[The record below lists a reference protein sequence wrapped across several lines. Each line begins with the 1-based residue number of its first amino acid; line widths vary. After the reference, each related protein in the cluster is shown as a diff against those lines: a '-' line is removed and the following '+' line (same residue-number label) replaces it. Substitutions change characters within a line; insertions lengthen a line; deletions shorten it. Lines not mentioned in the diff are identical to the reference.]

1 MLKRGKRSAWVVLGT
16 VALALGVVGMI
27 VPVLPTTP
35 FLLLAAAAYA
45 RGSTRL
51 HDRLVNNRLLGEPIR
66 DYRDRRAIKLVL
78 KVYTIAM
85 LWVFI
90 GVSVVAVDVAWIRV
104 LLVVIATA
112 VTAHILTLRT
122 IMPGAARRPLP
133 IAPRRRAGDTPP
145 D

>member
-1 MLKRGKRSAWVVLGT
+1 MLTGGKRSAWIILGT
-16 VALALGVVGMI
+16 VALALGVVGI
-27 VPVLPTTP
+27 VVPILPTTP

-51 HDRLVNNRLLGEPIR
+51 HDRLVNSRLLGEPIR

-78 KVYTIAM
+78 KVYAIGM
-85 LWVFI
+85 LWLFI
-90 GVSVVAVDVAWIRV
+90 AVSIAAVDVAWIRV
-104 LLVVIATA
+104 VLALIAVA

-122 IMPGAARRPLP
+122 IMPGAARRPP
-133 IAPRRRAGDTPP
+133 ATAPRRRAGDTPP